1 MSSDACAT
9 RQGFS
14 SFRTFLRV
22 CGMHHFTL
30 CGTAPGI
37 LGGGKPEKF
46 LGPVEFRGGG
56 EFHGAA
62 PPTGGPGPLG
72 GVAAKAT
79 ACEDISYYN
88 EKMLSQQTCLLAYRK
103 TPPQHF

>member
-22 CGMHHFTL
+22 CSMHHFTL

-37 LGGGKPEKF
+37 LGAEGQRNFWAPWNF
-46 LGPVEFRGGG
+46 GGG
-56 EFHGAA
+56 VNS
-62 PPTGGPGPLG
+62 TGRRLQQEGQGHSG
-72 GVAAKAT
+72 GVAAKAA

>member
-22 CGMHHFTL
+22 CSMHHFTL

-37 LGGGKPEKF
+37 LGGGRPEKF
-46 LGPVEFRGGG
+46 LGPVEFRGVNS
-56 EFHGAA
+56 
-62 PPTGGPGPLG
+62 TGRRLQQEGQGHSG
-72 GVAAKAT
+72 GVAAKAA

>member
-14 SFRTFLRV
+14 SFRTFSSGLQYAPLHPLR
-22 CGMHHFTL
+22 HR
-30 CGTAPGI
+30 PGNTWGRKAREI
-37 LGGGKPEKF
+37 FGPRGISGG
-46 LGPVEFRGGG
+46 VNS
-56 EFHGAA
+56 
-62 PPTGGPGPLG
+62 TGRRLQQEGQGHSG
-72 GVAAKAT
+72 GVAAKAA

>member
-22 CGMHHFTL
+22 CSMHHFTL

-37 LGGGKPEKF
+37 LGGGRPEKF
-46 LGPVEFRGGG
+46 LGPVEFRGGVNS
-56 EFHGAA
+56 
-62 PPTGGPGPLG
+62 TGRRLQQEGQGHSG